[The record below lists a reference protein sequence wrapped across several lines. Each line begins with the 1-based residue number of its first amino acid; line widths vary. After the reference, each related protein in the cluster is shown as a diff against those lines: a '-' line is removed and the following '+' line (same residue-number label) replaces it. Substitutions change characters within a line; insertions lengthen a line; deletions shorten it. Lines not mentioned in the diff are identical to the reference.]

1 MWPRLL
7 IESRSGALAS
17 SDPFALR
24 NPAAANAVFIF
35 TKDRKHRRLED
46 DEWAWLVIALVDA
59 VALAAIG
66 GLYCWLAM
74 GSA

>member
-1 MWPRLL
+1 M
-7 IESRSGALAS
+7 
-17 SDPFALR
+17 
-24 NPAAANAVFIF
+24 
-35 TKDRKHRRLED
+35 KDRKHRRLED